1 MRFLPYLIGL
11 FMLAPFALWAGF
23 YLAFPG
29 PKPGLDVPV
38 VTALLAISLPL
49 AAYHYVAGLAYVAN
63 SIAGRPGEIVPD
75 WAPARWL
82 MRAMPAATGVL
93 AIGASALL
101 WLAGE
106 GAGATLATLAG
117 GLAIAALLEHLSR
130 APSLSLPRLD
140 LAHFLHQAMRGLGHG
155 LLAVPVLGWMLR
167 EARRD
172 PHRGIPLL
180 VLNLGLAL
188 ALATAVFGMIVPM
201 AAAML
206 SVPLV
211 FYALFALTGE

>member
-1 MRFLPYLIGL
+1 MRFLPYIIGL

-49 AAYHYVAGLAYVAN
+49 AAYHYIAGLAYVAN

-75 WAPARWL
+75 WKPARWL

-101 WLAGE
+101 WRAGE
-106 GAGATLATLAG
+106 GAGAALATLAG

-140 LAHFLHQAMRGLGHG
+140 LAHLLHQAMRGLGHG

-188 ALATAVFGMIVPM
+188 GLATAVFGMIVPM